1 MPRIKR
7 SSRLINDSEL
17 PGFVL
22 EQHFGV
28 GTIFLNEGMER
39 LVATCDLLVR
49 EAPKRNFL
57 IAGGLEAIIGFIKNL
72 RYDEALIKH
81 LLDAEQINEEFA
93 DYLRNFSFSG
103 DIDALPEGTVHFPG
117 EPIARV
123 TAPIIEANLITDQ
136 LIALANIDTLLL
148 SKLARVRLVAK
159 DIRCGVGFVRAHGI
173 DAGWRAGRNALFFDH
188 MGFSN
193 AVTAM
198 RMNLVSEAST
208 FNANHAFIKSFS
220 SELEAFRASV
230 RHFPD
235 IISPMVDT
243 YGIEQGVAN
252 VITVANEMRTHG
264 KRLTSVTVDSGDLLK
279 NAMYV
284 RKKLDEAGHTK
295 TKISVASNLD
305 EYKISKLIE
314 QGIPADIFLVVTE
327 VVTSADAP
335 KLETVYKLAQI
346 EDGSSVR
353 HTAKFSANKVSLPGK
368 KQIFRVLKNG
378 LIEKDIIGL
387 EDETLGT
394 PLLVP
399 IFRKGKLVYR
409 IPSIE
414 KRRQYT
420 MGQLSLLPEPLKEI
434 FHEHP
439 APLEISG
446 KVTGLLET
454 LRAQHVRS

>member
-1 MPRIKR
+1 M
-7 SSRLINDSEL
+7 
-17 PGFVL
+17 PGFGL
-22 EQHFGV
+22 EHQFGV
-28 GTIFLNEGMER
+28 GTIFFNEGMEH
-39 LVATCDLLVR
+39 LIATCDLLIR
-49 EAPKRNFL
+49 DAPKRNFL
-57 IAGGLEAIIGFIKNL
+57 VTGGLEAIIGFIKNL

-81 LLDAEQINEEFA
+81 LLDAKQINKKFA

-117 EPIARV
+117 EPIVRV

-136 LIALANIDTLLL
+136 LIALSNIDTLLL
-148 SKLARVRLVAK
+148 SKLARVRIAAK
-159 DIRCGVGFVRAHGI
+159 DIRCGVGFVRAQGI

-208 FNANHAFIKSFS
+208 FNANHAFVKSFNT
-220 SELEAFRASV
+220 ELEAFRASV

-252 VITVANEMRTHG
+252 VITVAHEMKQRG
-264 KRLTSVTVDSGDLLK
+264 KHLKDVTVDSGDLLK

-284 RKKLDEAGHTK
+284 RKKLDEAGHTQ
-295 TKISVASNLD
+295 TTISVASNLD
-305 EYKISKLIE
+305 EYKISRLIE

-346 EDGSSVR
+346 EDGNTIR
-353 HTAKFSANKVSLPGK
+353 YTAKFSANKVSLPGK
-368 KQIFRVLKNG
+368 KQVFRIVKDG

-387 EDETLGT
+387 ENEDLGT

-399 IFRKGKLVYR
+399 VFRKGKLVYR
-409 IPSIE
+409 LPSIE

-420 MGQLSLLPEPLKEI
+420 MGQLSLLPEQLKDI

-439 APLEISG
+439 APLEISK
-446 KVTGLLET
+446 KVTDLLER
-454 LRAQHVRS
+454 LRSQHVQS